1 MHIHSCYIV
10 VFIVNSEYSVQ
21 PGPNK
26 DLQETIT
33 VPGIYNVAT
42 IDWTVIK
49 AGSIVLLGLLKTTS
63 QPSPCFETIL
73 YKVKGDIITV
83 RWIDT
88 YIDTNEVFFLK
99 TSV

>member
-1 MHIHSCYIV
+1 M
-10 VFIVNSEYSVQ
+10 FIVNSEYSVQ
-21 PGPNK
+21 PSPNK

-33 VPGIYNVAT
+33 VP
-42 IDWTVIK
+42 
-49 AGSIVLLGLLKTTS
+49 VLLGLLKTTS

-88 YIDTNEVFFLK
+88 YIDTNEVFFFK

>member
-21 PGPNK
+21 PSPNK

-33 VPGIYNVAT
+33 VPT
-42 IDWTVIK
+42 IDWTAIK

-63 QPSPCFETIL
+63 QPSSCFETIL
-73 YKVKGDIITV
+73 YKEKGDIITV

-88 YIDTNEVFFLK
+88 YIDTNEVFFFK

>member
-21 PGPNK
+21 PSPNK

-33 VPGIYNVAT
+33 AT
-42 IDWTVIK
+42 IDWTAIK

-88 YIDTNEVFFLK
+88 YIDTNEVFFFN
-99 TSV
+99 VN